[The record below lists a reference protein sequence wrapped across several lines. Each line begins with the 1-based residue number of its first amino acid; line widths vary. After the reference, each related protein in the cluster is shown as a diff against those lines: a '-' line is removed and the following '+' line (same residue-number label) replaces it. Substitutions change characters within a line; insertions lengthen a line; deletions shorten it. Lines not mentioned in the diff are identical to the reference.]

1 MSRNIS
7 EVFQLAYDA
16 EVKRAYGQKR
26 LLAGTTREKTVEDA
40 KSVYF
45 RKKGKGMAS
54 LHTPGADVRA
64 MNVEYNQV
72 KCDLQD
78 WEAKDYI
85 DKFDALKFNFSE
97 AKEAAEVAADALGL
111 RMDQIVLDAMA
122 TGYDAVGHKV
132 GASNAAL
139 TVATLRKA
147 ITLLNKEG
155 VPSTDRHFAHSAQQL
170 DDLLATTEVTSSDY
184 NAVKTLVNGEVN
196 TFLGLKLIMIADNRS
211 EGGLPKGD
219 AANDRIGCIYHKD
232 AVGFAMG
239 QNIETRM
246 DYIPEKSA
254 YLVGG
259 DFSAGAVVID
269 DKGVVG
275 VLSGIA
281 G

>member
-7 EVFQLAYDA
+7 NVFQLAYDA

-111 RMDQIVLDAMA
+111 RMDQIVLDAMS
-122 TGYDAVGHKV
+122 TGYDSVNHKV
-132 GASNAAL
+132 GASNTAL

-196 TFLGLKLIMIADNRS
+196 TFLGLKLVMIADNRS

-219 AANDRIGCIYHKD
+219 AANDRIGFIYHKD

>member
-7 EVFQLAYDA
+7 NVFQLAYDA

-72 KCDLQD
+72 ECKLQD

-111 RMDQIVLDAMA
+111 RMDQIVLDAMT
-122 TGYDAVGHKV
+122 TGYDSVNHKV
-132 GASNAAL
+132 GASNTAL

-219 AANDRIGCIYHKD
+219 AANDRIGFIYHKD

>member
-7 EVFQLAYDA
+7 NVFQLAYDA

-72 KCDLQD
+72 ECKLQD

-111 RMDQIVLDAMA
+111 RMDQIVLDAMT
-122 TGYDAVGHKV
+122 TGYDSVNHKV
-132 GASNAAL
+132 GASNTAL

-170 DDLLATTEVTSSDY
+170 DDLLATTELTSSDY
-184 NAVKTLVNGEVN
+184 NGVKTLVNGEVN
-196 TFLGLKLIMIADNRS
+196 SFLGLKFIMIADNRS

-219 AANDRIGCIYHKD
+219 AANDRIGFIYHKD

>member
-7 EVFQLAYDA
+7 NVFQLAYDA

-45 RKKGKGMAS
+45 RKKGKGMAT
-54 LHTPGADVRA
+54 LHQPGADVRA

-111 RMDQIVLDAMA
+111 RMDQIVIDAMA
-122 TGYDAVGHKV
+122 TGYDSVGHKV
-132 GASNAAL
+132 GTTNTAL
-139 TVATLRKA
+139 TVAVLRKA

-170 DDLLATTEVTSSDY
+170 EDLLATTEVTSSDY

-196 TFLGLKLIMIADNRS
+196 SFLGLKFIMIADNRS
-211 EGGLPKGD
+211 EGGLPVGT
-219 AANDRIGCIYHKD
+219 AATDRIGFIYHKD

-275 VLSGIA
+275 VLSGI
-281 G
+281 

>member
-219 AANDRIGCIYHKD
+219 AANDRIGFIYHKD

>member
-7 EVFQLAYDA
+7 NVFQLAYDA

-72 KCDLQD
+72 ECKLQD

-111 RMDQIVLDAMA
+111 RMDQIVLDAMT
-122 TGYDAVGHKV
+122 TGYDSVNHKV
-132 GASNAAL
+132 GASNTAL

-196 TFLGLKLIMIADNRS
+196 TFLGLKLVMIADNRS

-219 AANDRIGCIYHKD
+219 AANDRIGFIYHKD

>member
-7 EVFQLAYDA
+7 NVFQLAYDA

-72 KCDLQD
+72 ECKLQD

-122 TGYDAVGHKV
+122 TGYDSTNRKV
-132 GASNAAL
+132 GTTGTAL
-139 TVATLRKA
+139 TVATLRSA
-147 ITLLNKEG
+147 ITLLNKDG
-155 VPSTDRHFAHSAQQL
+155 IPSTDRHFAHSAQQL

-211 EGGLPKGD
+211 EGGLPVGT
-219 AANDRIGCIYHKD
+219 AATDRIGFVYHKD

-275 VLSGIA
+275 VLSGVA
-281 G
+281 A

>member
-1 MSRNIS
+1 MSTNIS
-7 EVFQLAYDA
+7 NVFQLAYDA

-40 KSVYF
+40 KSVHF

-54 LHTPGADVRA
+54 LHIPGANVTA

-72 KCDLQD
+72 ECVLQD

-111 RMDQIVLDAMA
+111 RMDQIIIDALNA
-122 TGYDAVGHKV
+122 GYDHAQRKV
-132 GASNAAL
+132 GATRTAL
-139 TVATLRKA
+139 NIATLRKA
-147 ITLLNKEG
+147 VTMLNKEG
-155 VPSTDRHFAHSAQQL
+155 VPSNDRHFIHSAQQL

-184 NAVKTLVNGEVN
+184 NGVKTLVNGEVN
-196 TFLGLKLIMIADNRS
+196 SFLGLKFIMIADNRE
-211 EGGLPKGD
+211 EGGLPKD
-219 AANDRIGCIYHKD
+219 ADANDRVGFIYHKD
-232 AVGFAMG
+232 AVGFALG

-269 DKGVVG
+269 DKGVVA
-275 VLSGIA
+275 VLSGTA
-281 G
+281 A

>member
-7 EVFQLAYDA
+7 NVFQLAYDA

-72 KCDLQD
+72 ECKLQD

-111 RMDQIVLDAMA
+111 RMDQIVIDAMN
-122 TGYDAVGHKV
+122 TGYDNVNRKV
-132 GASNAAL
+132 GATNTAL

-196 TFLGLKLIMIADNRS
+196 TFLGLKLVMIADNRS
-211 EGGLPKGD
+211 EGGLPKGE
-219 AANDRIGCIYHKD
+219 AANDRIGFIYHKD